1 MRRVY
6 LIIIL
11 PIVVFSTGHC
21 QNYIFKVMANKGNNQ
36 FQLASQ
42 STWHP
47 IKLGSSLN
55 KGDKLLVN
63 QNAYLG
69 LLHNSGHT
77 MELSEMG
84 TFDIEQL
91 ASKVGIRKKGISA
104 KYAEFV
110 LNDLEDKDHGQLKN
124 AIQTRGLNVERIHIF
139 LPFTAK
145 IFNPSLVIHWSKL
158 SGDVTYILSVNNMFG
173 ELLKQFETSSNQF
186 QLDLGQDEFINQR
199 LFIVNVSVKNDNSAV
214 SNDIGIEKLS
224 GEKAALIKQVDD
236 LLKPFS
242 KQMTKSMES
251 NKAKW
256 DKGVH
261 NALNWGIHSIYKQSF
276 SKANE
281 TLSELQQVFNEVTD
295 LDSWKNQ
302 EKVKQ

>member
-1 MRRVY
+1 MRRAY

-42 STWHP
+42 STWYP

-55 KGDKLLVN
+55 KGDKLLVD

-91 ASKVGIRKKGISA
+91 ASKVGTRKKGISA

-124 AIQTRGLNVERIHIF
+124 SIETRGLNAERIHIF
-139 LPFTAK
+139 LPFTVK

-158 SGDVTYILSVNNMFG
+158 SGDKTYILSVNNMFG
-173 ELLKQFETSSNQF
+173 ELLKQFETSSNQL
-186 QLDLGQDEFINQR
+186 QLDLSQDEFINEK
-199 LFIVNVSVKNDNSAV
+199 LFIVNVSLKDDKSIV
-214 SNDIGIEKLS
+214 SSDIGLEKLI
-224 GEKAALIKQVDD
+224 GEKADLIMQEVEQLNEEINSESALGQIVLASYYEHHD
-236 LLKPFS
+236 LLVDAIYHYHEA
-242 KQMTKSMES
+242 TKLAPEVP
-251 NKAKW
+251 
-256 DKGVH
+256 D
-261 NALNWGIHSIYKQSF
+261 F
-276 SKANE
+276 E
-281 TLSELQQVFNEVTD
+281 TMYHAFLIRNNLHE
-295 LDSWKNQ
+295 
-302 EKVKQ
+302 